1 MSSVAFDTL
10 EASKR
15 LREDG
20 FDEEQAN
27 ALVHAFAG
35 NRLQGL
41 ATRHDV
47 ARLKDD
53 LKHVVESIRSNMANM
68 GESIRKDMAT
78 LQERPTFRLGVLMIA
93 VLSAFSL
100 IDCFFSPA
108 EPQRRAATVEARL
121 TPDRGDNRTNV
132 VKMARAIRTLD
143 GTVSQTALYDKGVGT
158 GGIRDRIVGGAS
170 GAGLTE
176 PLSLFRISSGRMN

>member
-1 MSSVAFDTL
+1 MPSVAFDTL

-35 NRLQGL
+35 TLLQGL

-47 ARLKDD
+47 ARLGDD
-53 LKHVVESIRSNMANM
+53 LKHVVESIRRDMANM

-78 LQERPTFRLGVLMIA
+78 LQERLTFRLGALMIA
-93 VLSAFSL
+93 VHSGFSL
-100 IDCFFSPA
+100 IEYFFFS
-108 EPQRRAATVEARL
+108 
-121 TPDRGDNRTNV
+121 G
-132 VKMARAIRTLD
+132 
-143 GTVSQTALYDKGVGT
+143 
-158 GGIRDRIVGGAS
+158 
-170 GAGLTE
+170 
-176 PLSLFRISSGRMN
+176 

>member
-1 MSSVAFDTL
+1 MPSVAFDTL

-41 ATRHDV
+41 ATRDDV
-47 ARLKDD
+47 ARLRDD
-53 LKHVVESIRSNMANM
+53 LKHVVESIRRDMANM
-68 GESIRKDMAT
+68 EESIRKDMAT
-78 LQERPTFRLGVLMIA
+78 LQERPTSRLGAFMIA
-93 VLSAFSL
+93 VLSGFSL
-100 IDCFFSPA
+100 MDYFFSPA

-121 TPDRGDNRTNV
+121 TPVVCVVGDFTQSWHFGDRLFALLLLPYSDNQSDL
-132 VKMARAIRTLD
+132 AR
-143 GTVSQTALYDKGVGT
+143 
-158 GGIRDRIVGGAS
+158 
-170 GAGLTE
+170 
-176 PLSLFRISSGRMN
+176 